1 MKLNALDWVV
11 IAAVTVVLICLAMR
25 AFSDGES
32 LPNPEVE

>member
-25 AFSDGES
+25 AFGDT
-32 LPNPEVE
+32 PAIPEVE